1 MAKLH
6 GFSVQEALNASLGQ
20 MGDFK
25 VLDASDKIDGAGS
38 AGDSITAG
46 GYGSPTLTNTVHVAI
61 PRGATQILIY
71 PEGDIYWRFSSYATS
86 TTTDDDI
93 DNDTDLKM
101 VGGNLIS
108 LAVPR
113 GATTSDKPNMMFSI
127 LSTSATTH
135 VVRIVGV

>member
-1 MAKLH
+1 M
-6 GFSVQEALNASLGQ
+6 
-20 MGDFK
+20 
-25 VLDASDKIDGAGS
+25 
-38 AGDSITAG
+38 DSIR
-46 GYGSPTLTNTVHVAI
+46 SLTL
-61 PRGATQILIY
+61 QSSSS
-71 PEGDIYWRFSSYATS
+71 YWRFSSYATS